1 MKKQG
6 KTESLLSYLT
16 RNPPKEYGSENPT
29 IEQFHNFFK
38 ERWKQMKKGGDK

>member
-1 MKKQG
+1 MKTQG

-16 RNPPKEYGSENPT
+16 RNPPKEYGSENLT
-29 IEQFHNFFK
+29 IEHLHDFFK